1 MRKILFSSAALA
13 LLAFSP
19 TAVYAQKAVSD
30 AGVEELRRVIDEAVA
45 FELDISKKTG
55 QGLQMSSP
63 PQITNKGSYYEVRLP
78 DVNYNY
84 PDIGNIE
91 VGTVVLNVT
100 HGKTDDEYLASMAL
114 QPTMTFKSAERAGEQ
129 GGAAQSETV
138 TLNIGKQKFAMA
150 WQASLQFPTRVD
162 AEYGDLKLT
171 VDGKEP
177 FSSTLQ
183 DMRFI
188 SNLQPDKDGMWTGPM
203 EFEARNLKANF
214 SPSELSGPGEARLE
228 RFYTKTDYTA
238 LDLGI
243 RLQSKKK
250 MRDLVTEAGDKPVEN
265 AEAVLGALLQDGY
278 VMFSDAKTELQFQKF
293 AADVQPL
300 PPKEGQT
307 PEKPRALRLEEFSSF
322 IDMAGLRSDNGKIAA
337 RISLKELMGTNLVAP
352 DSAGYLPQN
361 ANVEL
366 FLENMPMQ
374 SLYKAFAALATEG
387 LRASKMAEDAAARGQ
402 PHNLPRHHES
412 QVMAAAMALPQM
424 LQNAG
429 ASISVRN
436 TFIRAPE
443 ISTKLFGDFKAVKG
457 APRVGAGELT
467 MVIQGID
474 ELLSKLEADQ
484 SRQSRRALSGLSFL
498 QMLGKEDT
506 EDGKPIR
513 RYVFKVDEIGK
524 MTLNDTEIGALMGGL
539 PQ

>member
-30 AGVEELRRVIDEAVA
+30 AGVEELRRVIDEALT
-45 FELDISKKTG
+45 FELEVSKKTG
-55 QGLQMSSP
+55 EGLQMSSP
-63 PQITNKGSYYEVRLP
+63 PQITNKGSYYEVRFP
-78 DVNYNY
+78 DVNYAY

-91 VGTVVLNVT
+91 VGTIVLNVT
-100 HGKTDDEYLASMAL
+100 HGKTDDEYLASMAV
-114 QPTMTFKSAERAGEQ
+114 QPTMTFKSAAN
-129 GGAAQSETV
+129 ETV

-177 FSSTLQ
+177 FSSTTENF
-183 DMRFI
+183 RFI
-188 SNLQPDKDGMWTGPM
+188 TNLQPDKDGMWTGPT
-203 EFEARNLKANF
+203 EIEVRNIKANF

-228 RFYTKTDYTA
+228 RLYSKTDYTM
-238 LDLGI
+238 LDLGM

-250 MRDLVTEAGDKPVEN
+250 MRDLVKQSGDKPVEDT
-265 AEAVLGALLQDGY
+265 EAVLNAMLQDGY
-278 VMFSDAKTELQFQKF
+278 VMFSDAKSELQFQKF

-424 LQNAG
+424 LQNSG

-467 MVIQGID
+467 MVIQGLD

-498 QMLGKEDT
+498 QVLGQQDT

-524 MTLNDTEIGALMGGL
+524 MTLNGTEIGALMGGL